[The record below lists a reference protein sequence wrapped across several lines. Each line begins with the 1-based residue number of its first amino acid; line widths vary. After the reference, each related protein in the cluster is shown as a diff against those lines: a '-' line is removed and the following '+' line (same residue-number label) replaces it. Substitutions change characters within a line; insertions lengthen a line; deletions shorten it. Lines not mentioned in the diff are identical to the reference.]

1 MKSFKQFIQ
10 ESEVAVNAAG
20 NGAAIAEISPVLG
33 MARRKALTKNKVL
46 KRTIPK

>member
-10 ESEVAVNAAG
+10 EGEVAANAVG

-33 MARRKALTKNKVL
+33 MTRRKAPKTNKVL